1 MSQKSG
7 ELAFW
12 ALACGLIMA
21 WVIFQFGP
29 LIGCMGDCY
38 ADLENLHGHGV
49 GIMEL
54 IDTRL
59 NTWILAW
66 TQHALTTSNTALFD
80 ANAFYPATGALAGS
94 EHLLAQALIGL
105 PLAAFT
111 DNAVLVYGFVLIAT
125 YVLLGISSLL
135 FARWL
140 TGSKAI
146 ALAVA
151 IATMAMPWRTAEL
164 SHLQLLSASGFPLIW
179 LFALRLMLGQG
190 SRRDSIGLTLTLT
203 LQLLASYYLSYLITF
218 SLGIFGLVVLAMR
231 GIDWA
236 SIKKLA
242 PPVLISY
249 GILAAVSIPYL
260 ERAARGE
267 LAVTLDPENP
277 IGGDHLAN
285 SLAMLMPRFD
295 TLWARNP
302 GFEPA
307 FFIPFT
313 LLGLA
318 FIAFAWLWPMKR
330 LAPGTITSSDQRSQV
345 AVVALSACC
354 VFAFA
359 MTLGSHIEV
368 GEASIRLPSY
378 WASLYVPGFSNLR
391 APHRWAIV
399 IGTAMPILAALG
411 VAWLVRL
418 FPQEKTFL
426 SGRVSLRGFVMI
438 TVGILVAINLPWMR
452 VPIRPALEG
461 ATRHERLYSA
471 LEQLPHGPVLEI
483 PWHLEAILRDREDST
498 YMLATTRHWRPILNG
513 FTAHLPPP
521 YLLLNRIAQGLPE
534 ASAVR
539 RLSLLTDLRWIVVHW
554 DLLPPGK
561 KNAWQKIGSSGLV
574 RVYQDAEGAIFSIPP
589 SRSSG
594 KFMDS
599 LTRSGPRA
607 DTLTGLP
614 RMALPLEPNAG
625 TIISLEADGDFR
637 YLGLFPMKRPV
648 HLQIENQTSV
658 TWPGLDVQ
666 TNGLVQLR
674 YSFSTLQGQVVAEG
688 VAPLDADVPRGVH
701 QVNPILAGPTSTGRY
716 LLCADL
722 VQVLQGTV
730 QPLPVAPVEI
740 EVDVSGVGAGPE
752 NELQRLAIAYNE
764 LHAKELDAALSRCA
778 RDRRRVAHP
787 VPE

>member
-1 MSQKSG
+1 
-7 ELAFW
+7 
-12 ALACGLIMA
+12 MA
-21 WVIFQFGP
+21 WLVFHFGP

-38 ADLENLHGHGV
+38 VDLAALHGHSV

-80 ANAFYPATGALAGS
+80 ANAFYPAAGALAGS

-111 DNAVLVYGFVLIAT
+111 ENAVLVYGFVLITT
-125 YVLLGISSLL
+125 YALLGVSSLL

-140 TGSKAI
+140 TGSRAI

-151 IATMAMPWRTAEL
+151 IAAMAMPWRTAEL

-190 SRRDSIGLTLTLT
+190 TTRDSIGLTLVLT
-203 LQLLASYYLSYLITF
+203 LQLLSSYYLTYLITF

-231 GIDWA
+231 AIDWA

-249 GILAAVSIPYL
+249 GVLGAVSIPYL

-277 IGGDHLAN
+277 IGGDHLGN

-295 TLWARNP
+295 TLWDRSP
-302 GFEPA
+302 GFEPS

-318 FIAFAWLWPMKR
+318 LIALAWLSPMKR
-330 LAPGTITSSDQRSQV
+330 LALGTIASSKQRSQV
-345 AVVALSACC
+345 AVVALSVCC
-354 VFAFA
+354 IFAFV

-368 GEASIRLPSY
+368 GDTSIRLPSY
-378 WASLYVPGFSNLR
+378 WASLYIPGFSNLR

-399 IGTAMPILAALG
+399 IGTAIPILAALG

-418 FPQEKTFL
+418 FPEEKNFL
-426 SGRVSLRGFVMI
+426 SGRASLRGLVMI
-438 TVGILVAINLPWMR
+438 AVGGLVAINLPWMR
-452 VPIRPALEG
+452 LPVRPALEG
-461 ATRHERLYSA
+461 AASHEHLYSA
-471 LEQLPHGPVLEI
+471 LGQLPHGPVLEI
-483 PWHLEAILRDREDST
+483 PWHLEAILRDREDSA

-513 FTAHLPPP
+513 FTAHLPPS
-521 YLLLNRIAQGLPE
+521 YSLLNRIAQDLPK

-539 RLSLLTDLRWIVVHW
+539 RLSQLTDLRWIVVHW
-554 DLLPPGK
+554 DLLPPGT
-561 KNAWQKIGSSGLV
+561 KNAWQQIGDSGLV
-574 RVYQDAEGAIFSIPP
+574 RVYQDTEGAIFAIPP
-589 SRSSG
+589 SASNG
-594 KFMDS
+594 KFMDA
-599 LTRSGPRA
+599 LTHAGPRA

-614 RMALPLEPNAG
+614 RMALPLKPNEG
-625 TIISLEADGDFR
+625 TILSLEADGDFR
-637 YLGLFPMKRPV
+637 YLGLFAMKRPV
-648 HLQIENQTSV
+648 HLQIENQTSM

-674 YSFSTLQGQVVAEG
+674 YSFSTVQGQVVAEG
-688 VAPLDADVPRGVH
+688 VAPLDADVPSGVH
-701 QVNPILAGPTSTGRY
+701 RVNPILAGPTSTGRY

-722 VQVLQGTV
+722 VQVLQGSV

-752 NELQRLAIAYNE
+752 NELQRLAIAYND
-764 LHAKELDAALSRCA
+764 LHAKELDVTLSRCA
-778 RDRRRVAHP
+778 RERRHIGQP
-787 VPE
+787 PPE